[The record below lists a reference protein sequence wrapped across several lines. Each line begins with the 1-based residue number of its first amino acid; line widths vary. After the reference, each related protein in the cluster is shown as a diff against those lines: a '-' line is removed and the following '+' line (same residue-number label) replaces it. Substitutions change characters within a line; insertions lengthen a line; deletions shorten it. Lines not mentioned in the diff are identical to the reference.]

1 MPDSTTN
8 APATNSAAGT
18 AHSAPARG
26 DTPRVVSPPRAYLL
40 VVEGHWTWYKRNWKA
55 TLVSSVGMPILYL
68 LAMGLGFGSQVH
80 ASAATGGVSYLVYLA
95 PALLATSALQGA
107 AGEATFPV
115 LSGFKWQKNF
125 IGIAATPITP
135 AQIVGGQLLWMA
147 FRLLFSGAIFLAV
160 AAAIGAVTGFG
171 VVLSLLFGVLS
182 GLAFGAPVVAF
193 SASVQGEGNAF
204 NPLFRFVVVPMS
216 LFAGTFFPVSQLP
229 AIVRPIAW
237 ITPVWHGTELAR
249 GAAFGTLQFWPTLGH
264 LAYLLA
270 WIAIGTGLCR
280 RQFRVRLA
288 S

>member
-1 MPDSTTN
+1 MSDTAIRAG
-8 APATNSAAGT
+8 APAAM
-18 AHSAPARG
+18 
-26 DTPRVVSPPRAYLL
+26 TPRVVSPLRAYLL
-40 VVEGHWTWYKRNWKA
+40 VVEGHWTWYRRNWKA

-80 ASAATGGVSYLVYLA
+80 ASAATGGLPYLVYLA
-95 PALLATSALQGA
+95 PALLATSAMQGA
-107 AGEATFPV
+107 AGEATYPV

-125 IGIAATPITP
+125 IGVAATPITP
-135 AQIVGGQLLWMA
+135 AQIVGGQAIWMT
-147 FRLLFSGAIFLAV
+147 FRLLVSGAIFLAV

-182 GLAFGAPVVAF
+182 GLAFGMPVVAW
-193 SASVQGEGNAF
+193 SASLKGDGNAF

-216 LFAGTFFPVSQLP
+216 LFAGAFFPVSQLP

-249 GAAFGTLQFWPTLGH
+249 AAAFGTLQLWPTIGH
-264 LAYLLA
+264 LAYLFALT
-270 WIAIGTGLCR
+270 AIGVLLSR
-280 RQFRVRLA
+280 WQFRVRLA

>member
-1 MPDSTTN
+1 MTDTTTSRPAALSTT
-8 APATNSAAGT
+8 
-18 AHSAPARG
+18 
-26 DTPRVVSPPRAYLL
+26 PRIVSPLRAYLL

-55 TLVSSVGMPILYL
+55 TLVSSVGLPILYL

-80 ASAATGGVSYLVYLA
+80 ASAATGGLSYLVYLA
-95 PALLATSALQGA
+95 PALIATSALQGA
-107 AGEATFPV
+107 AAEATFPV

-125 IGIAATPITP
+125 LGIAATPITP
-135 AQIVGGQLLWMA
+135 AQIVGGQILWMT
-147 FRLLFSGAIFLAV
+147 FRLLLSGAIFLAV

-171 VVLSLLFGVLS
+171 VLLSLLFGVLS
-182 GLAFGAPVVAF
+182 GLAFGAPIVAF
-193 SASVQGEGNAF
+193 AASVKGEGNAF

-249 GAAFGTLQFWPTLGH
+249 AAAFGTLRLWPTIGH
-264 LAYLLA
+264 LAYLFALVAVGVLLA
-270 WIAIGTGLCR
+270 RWR
-280 RQFRVRLA
+280 FRVRLA